1 MTNFIDLNVLNFFVS
16 ISNKGFHIL
25 DSIMIFFTVLGDDG
39 HIFIATSIILLIFK
53 KTRSLGILL
62 AISLLLTLAVSSILK
77 HEVHRLRPYEV
88 FTNIKLLVDKP
99 SSSSFPS
106 GHASAAF
113 NAFGVFWFTKNKYRY
128 FVFLVSFLILLS
140 RLYLNVHF
148 FSDVLIGGLIGLFI
162 SWTIIK
168 IHGRISK
175 QNINKG
181 GIKWKNTWLMPF

>member
-1 MTNFIDLNVLNFFVS
+1 MTNFIDLNILNFFIS

-39 HIFIATSIILLIFK
+39 YIFIATSIILLIFK

-62 AISLLLTLAVSSILK
+62 AISLLLTLAVSSITK
-77 HEVHRLRPYEV
+77 HEVHRVRPYEV

-106 GHASAAF
+106 GHSSAAF
-113 NAFGVFWFTKNKYRY
+113 AAFGVFLFTKNKYRY
-128 FVFLVSFLILLS
+128 FVFVISFFILFS

-148 FSDVLIGGLIGLFI
+148 FSDVVAGGLIGLFI

-181 GIKWKNTWLMPF
+181 GIK

>member
-62 AISLLLTLAVSSILK
+62 AISLLLTLAVSSITK

-88 FTNIKLLVDKP
+88 FTNIKLLIDKP

-106 GHASAAF
+106 GHSSAAF
-113 NAFGVFWFTKNKYRY
+113 AAFGVFLFTKNKYRY
-128 FVFLVSFLILLS
+128 FVFVISFFILFS

-148 FSDVLIGGLIGLFI
+148 FSDVVAGGLIGLFI
-162 SWTIIK
+162 SWTIVTIYDK
-168 IHGRISK
+168 ISK
-175 QNINKG
+175 KKNKG
-181 GIKWKNTWLMPF
+181 GLK

>member
-181 GIKWKNTWLMPF
+181 GIK

>member
-113 NAFGVFWFTKNKYRY
+113 AAFGVFWFTKNKYRY

-181 GIKWKNTWLMPF
+181 GIK